1 MEAVTCYRRALE
13 LMPDTAEVHNNLGN
27 VLVDQEKLDEAIACF
42 RRAVKLKPHYA
53 EAHYNLGHTLAGQGK
68 LAEAVIW
75 YCRALELKPRYA
87 EAHNNLGHVFAELG
101 QLNEAVVCFRK
112 AMELNPD
119 IAEVHN
125 NLGHAF
131 QGQGK
136 LDDAVACYRRALELK
151 PDYAKAHDNL
161 GTAFQEQGKLDEAI
175 ASFRQALASKPG
187 FALPYARVA
196 TLLRGKLPESDRIAL
211 EERIADLQLNQNH
224 RSQLLFA
231 LAHVLDARGDYTRA
245 ADLLRQANSLRL
257 ELNDR
262 DHAYLPAEH
271 EQFVDNVIRA
281 FDRQFF
287 ARFAGDGLDTRRPV
301 FIVGLPRSGTTLMEQ
316 VLGSHSRIYGAGE
329 LYLGRQSFEA
339 MSIALG
345 RSERP
350 IDGVSLLNSGAIAS
364 LSKQHIEW
372 LSEFDGGRVSELSTS
387 CPTTTCIWDYWRLCS
402 REQRSFIVGATFVTW
417 PFRAG

>member
-1 MEAVTCYRRALE
+1 
-13 LMPDTAEVHNNLGN
+13 
-27 VLVDQEKLDEAIACF
+27 
-42 RRAVKLKPHYA
+42 
-53 EAHYNLGHTLAGQGK
+53 
-68 LAEAVIW
+68 
-75 YCRALELKPRYA
+75 
-87 EAHNNLGHVFAELG
+87 
-101 QLNEAVVCFRK
+101 
-112 AMELNPD
+112 MELNPD

-245 ADLLRQANSLRL
+245 ANLLRQANSLRL
-257 ELNDR
+257 ELNDVITLICR
-262 DHAYLPAEH
+262 PSTSNLLTTSSERSIVSSLP
-271 EQFVDNVIRA
+271 
-281 FDRQFF
+281 
-287 ARFAGDGLDTRRPV
+287 RFAGDGLDTRRPV

-372 LSEFDGGRVSELSTS
+372 LSEFDGAALSELSTS